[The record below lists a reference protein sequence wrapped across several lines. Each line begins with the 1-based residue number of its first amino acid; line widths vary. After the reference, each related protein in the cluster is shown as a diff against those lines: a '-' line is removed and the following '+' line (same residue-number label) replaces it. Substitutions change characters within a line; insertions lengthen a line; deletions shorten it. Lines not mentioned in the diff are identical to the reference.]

1 MKSIIIIPARMGSSR
16 FPNKPLA
23 EINGI
28 PMIGHCYYRSI
39 MSKRAHSSYV
49 ATPDKEIYQYIK
61 KIGGN
66 VIMTSKKH
74 KRATD
79 RTTEAMIKIE
89 KKIGKVD
96 IVILLQGDE
105 PMITP
110 EMLDNAIKVMTSNK
124 KINVINFITLISKKE
139 AKDKNEIKV
148 LKDRENNAIYFS
160 RNPLPHLHNFD
171 EKINLY
177 KQVCIIPF
185 NRKSLLKFNETK
197 ETILEKAESIDMLRL
212 IENQINIKLLYNK
225 KKTYSVDTLKDL
237 KRVSALMK
245 DDPLIKKYN

>member
-1 MKSIIIIPARMGSSR
+1 M
-16 FPNKPLA
+16 
-23 EINGI
+23 
-28 PMIGHCYYRSI
+28 
-39 MSKRAHSSYV
+39 
-49 ATPDKEIYQYIK
+49 
-61 KIGGN
+61 
-66 VIMTSKKH
+66 
-74 KRATD
+74 
-79 RTTEAMIKIE
+79 
-89 KKIGKVD
+89 
-96 IVILLQGDE
+96 LQGDE

-110 EMLDNAIKVMTSNK
+110 QMLDNAIKVMTSNK

-160 RNPLPHLHNFD
+160 RNPLPYLHNFD